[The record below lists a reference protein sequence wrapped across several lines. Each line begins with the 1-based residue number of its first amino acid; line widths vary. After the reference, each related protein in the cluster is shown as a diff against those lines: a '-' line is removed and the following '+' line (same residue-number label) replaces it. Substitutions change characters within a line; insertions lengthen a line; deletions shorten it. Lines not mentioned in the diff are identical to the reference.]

1 VVKIATFAKPETV
14 TGKFKKT
21 NMNKEIH
28 PFVKKYPVKAQCKY
42 LVLWTFPPA
51 QKLDSK
57 KDRQFN
63 VEYFYGN
70 VASFWKII
78 QEIYPKNK
86 FTDIQSIRKWQ
97 EEYSIGIS
105 DTILSCKRKKQDSTN
120 DSDLILEWTD
130 YNHELK
136 TFILENEKFLKKIIF
151 TSGYNCNNA
160 LFNFKIIMGADFVKI
175 ASKVVDNLPSPSGG
189 SNTSFFNKNP
199 NTLGLNNNFYKF
211 IIDSKNIET
220 ITFVQESYNAKLQ
233 SKKGEKVKRI
243 PEGTLKAFK
252 IYMYKQILPK
262 SK

>member
-1 VVKIATFAKPETV
+1 
-14 TGKFKKT
+14 
-21 NMNKEIH
+21 MNKEIH
-28 PFVKKYPVKAQCKY
+28 PFVKKYPLKPQCKY
-42 LVLWTFPPA
+42 LVLGTFPPA

-86 FTDIQSIRKWQ
+86 FTDIESIRKWQ

-136 TFILENEKFLKKIIF
+136 TYILENEKFLEKIIF

-189 SNTSFFNKNP
+189 SNTSFFNKNS

-211 IIDSKNIET
+211 IIESKNIET

-243 PEGTLKAFK
+243 PEGTLRAFK
-252 IYMYKQILPK
+252 IYMYKKILPK

>member
-1 VVKIATFAKPETV
+1 
-14 TGKFKKT
+14 
-21 NMNKEIH
+21 MNKEAH
-28 PFVKKYPVKAQCKY
+28 PFLKKYPLTKPYKY
-42 LVLWTFPPA
+42 LVLGTFPPA

-70 VASFWKII
+70 VATFWKII

-130 YNHELK
+130 YNHELRMY
-136 TFILENEKFLKKIIF
+136 ILENEKFLEKIIF

-160 LFNFKIIMGADFVKI
+160 LFNFKIIMGDDFVKI
-175 ASKVVDNLPSPSGG
+175 ANKVVDYLPSPSGG
-189 SNTSFFNKNP
+189 SNASFFNTNP
-199 NTLGLNNNFYKF
+199 KTLGLKDTFHQFIRNHTNDKTVSYVNNSF
-211 IIDSKNIET
+211 ITKSK
-220 ITFVQESYNAKLQ
+220 SA
-233 SKKGEKVKRI
+233 KGEKVQRI

>member
-1 VVKIATFAKPETV
+1 
-14 TGKFKKT
+14 
-21 NMNKEIH
+21 MNKEIH
-28 PFVKKYPVKAQCKY
+28 PFIKKYPLKVPCKY
-42 LVLWTFPPA
+42 LVLGTFPPA

-78 QEIYPKNK
+78 QEIYSKNK

-97 EEYSIGIS
+97 EEYGIGIS

-136 TFILENEKFLKKIIF
+136 TYILENEKFLEKIIF

-160 LFNFKIIMGADFVKI
+160 LFNFKIIMGDDFVKI
-175 ASKVVDNLPSPSGG
+175 ANKVVDNLPSPSGG

-199 NTLGLNNNFYKF
+199 DTLGLKNEFYSY
-211 IIDSKNIET
+211 IVDSNKTET
-220 ITFVQESYNAKLQ
+220 IYFIQDSYKAKLK
-233 SKKGEKVKRI
+233 SKKGEKIKRI
-243 PEGTLKAFK
+243 PDGTLKEFK
-252 IYMYKQILPK
+252 TFVYKQIFPK
-262 SK
+262 SN

>member
-1 VVKIATFAKPETV
+1 
-14 TGKFKKT
+14 
-21 NMNKEIH
+21 MNKEIH
-28 PFVKKYPVKAQCKY
+28 PFVKKHPLKPQCKY
-42 LVLWTFPPA
+42 LVLGTFPPA

-63 VEYFYGN
+63 VDYFYGN
-70 VASFWKII
+70 VATFWKII

-86 FTDIQSIRKWQ
+86 FTDIQSIRKWE
-97 EEYSIGIS
+97 EEYGIGIS
-105 DTILSCKRKKQDSTN
+105 DTILSCRRKKQDSTN

-136 TFILENEKFLKKIIF
+136 SYIIENEKFIEKIIF
-151 TSGYNCNNA
+151 TSGHNCNNA

-189 SNTSFFNKNP
+189 SNTSYFNKYP
-199 NTLGLNNNFYKF
+199 DTYGLKDDFYKF
-211 IIDSKNIET
+211 IIEAKEIES
-220 ITFVQESYNAKLQ
+220 ITFIQESYYAKLQ

-252 IYMYKQILPK
+252 ICMYKQILPK

>member
-1 VVKIATFAKPETV
+1 
-14 TGKFKKT
+14 
-21 NMNKEIH
+21 MNKEIH
-28 PFVKKYPVKAQCKY
+28 PFVKKYPLQPKYKY
-42 LVLWTFPPA
+42 LVLGTFPPA
-51 QKLDSK
+51 QKLDRK

-63 VEYFYGN
+63 VDYFYGN

-136 TFILENEKFLKKIIF
+136 MYILENEKFIEKIIF
-151 TSGYNCNNA
+151 SSGYNCNNA

-175 ASKVVDNLPSPSGG
+175 AGKVVDNLLSPSGG
-189 SNTSFFNKNP
+189 SNTSFFNTNP
-199 NTLGLNNNFYKF
+199 ETFGLKDAFHKF
-211 IIDSKNIET
+211 VLNHTNDKTVSFVKKSFITKSK
-220 ITFVQESYNAKLQ
+220 SA
-233 SKKGEKVKRI
+233 KGEKVKRI

-252 IYMYKQILPK
+252 VYIYKQILPK

>member
-1 VVKIATFAKPETV
+1 
-14 TGKFKKT
+14 
-21 NMNKEIH
+21 MNREIH
-28 PFVKKYPVKAQCKY
+28 PFVKKYPLKTPFKY
-42 LVLWTFPPA
+42 LVLGTFPPA
-51 QKLDSK
+51 QKLYSK

-63 VEYFYGN
+63 VDYFYGN
-70 VASFWKII
+70 VSSFWKII

-97 EEYSIGIS
+97 EEYSIGIT

-136 TFILENEKFLKKIIF
+136 AYILENEQFIEKIIF
-151 TSGYNCNNA
+151 TSGFNCNNA

-199 NTLGLNNNFYKF
+199 TTFGLKEDFYKF
-211 IIDSKNIET
+211 IIEAKSIET
-220 ITFVQESYNAKLQ
+220 ITFVQESYNRKLQ

>member
-1 VVKIATFAKPETV
+1 
-14 TGKFKKT
+14 
-21 NMNKEIH
+21 M
-28 PFVKKYPVKAQCKY
+28 KAQCKY
-42 LVLWTFPPA
+42 LVLGTFPPA
-51 QKLDSK
+51 QKLDNK

-63 VEYFYGN
+63 VDYFYGN

-86 FTDIQSIRKWQ
+86 FTDIQSIREWQ

-105 DTILSCKRKKQDSTN
+105 DTILSCKRKKPDSTK
-120 DSDLILEWTD
+120 DSDLILELTD

-136 TFILENEKFLKKIIF
+136 TYILENEKFLEKIIF

-160 LFNFKIIMGADFVKI
+160 LYNFKIIMGADFVKF

-189 SNTSFFNKNP
+189 SNTSFFNTNP
-199 NTLGLNNNFYKF
+199 ETFGLKDAFYKF
-211 IIDSKNIET
+211 VLNHTNDKTVSFVKKSFITKSK
-220 ITFVQESYNAKLQ
+220 SAKD
-233 SKKGEKVKRI
+233 EKVKRI

>member
-1 VVKIATFAKPETV
+1 MI
-14 TGKFKKT
+14 
-21 NMNKEIH
+21 KEIH
-28 PFVKKYPVKAQCKY
+28 PFVKKYPLQAKCKY
-42 LVLWTFPPA
+42 LVLGTFPPA

-57 KDRQFN
+57 KDRLFT
-63 VEYFYGN
+63 VDYFYGN

-78 QEIYPKNK
+78 QEIYPKNT
-86 FTDIQSIRKWQ
+86 FTDIQNIRKWQ

-136 TFILENEKFLKKIIF
+136 TYILNNEESIEKIIF

-199 NTLGLNNNFYKF
+199 NTLGLKNEFYSYIVDSNKTEAISF
-211 IIDSKNIET
+211 IQDSYK
-220 ITFVQESYNAKLQ
+220 AKLK
-233 SKKGEKVKRI
+233 SKKGEKIKRI
-243 PEGTLKAFK
+243 PDGTLREFK
-252 IYMYKQILPK
+252 TFMYQQIFPK
-262 SK
+262 SY

>member
-1 VVKIATFAKPETV
+1 
-14 TGKFKKT
+14 
-21 NMNKEIH
+21 MNKEIH
-28 PFVKKYPVKAQCKY
+28 PFVKKYPLQAQCKY
-42 LVLWTFPPA
+42 LVLGTFPPA
-51 QKLDSK
+51 QKLDNK

-63 VEYFYGN
+63 VDYFYGN

-86 FTDIQSIRKWQ
+86 FTDTKSIRKWQ

-136 TFILENEKFLKKIIF
+136 TYILENEKFLEKIIF

-160 LFNFKIIMGADFVKI
+160 LFNFKIIMGDDFVKI
-175 ASKVVDNLPSPSGG
+175 ANKVVDNLPSPSGG

-199 NTLGLNNNFYKF
+199 DTLGLKNEFYSYIVNSNKT
-211 IIDSKNIET
+211 ET
-220 ITFVQESYNAKLQ
+220 ISFIQDSYKAKLK
-233 SKKGEKVKRI
+233 SKKGEKIKRI
-243 PEGTLKAFK
+243 PDGTLKEFK
-252 IYMYKQILPK
+252 TFVYKQIFPK

>member
-1 VVKIATFAKPETV
+1 
-14 TGKFKKT
+14 
-21 NMNKEIH
+21 MNKEKH
-28 PFVKKYPVKAQCKY
+28 PFVKKYPLNAKCKY
-42 LVLWTFPPA
+42 LILGTFPPA
-51 QKLDSK
+51 QKLDDK

-63 VEYFYGN
+63 VDYFYGN

-86 FTDIQSIRKWQ
+86 FTDIVNIRKWQ

-105 DTILSCKRKKQDSTN
+105 DTILSCKRKKQNSTK
-120 DSDLILEWTD
+120 DSDLILELTD

-136 TFILENEKFLKKIIF
+136 SYILENEKFLKKIIF

-160 LFNFKIIMGADFVKI
+160 LFNFKIIMGSDFVKI
-175 ASKVVDNLPSPSGG
+175 ANKVVDNLPSPSGG

-199 NTLGLNNNFYKF
+199 DTLGLKNDFYKF
-211 IIDSKNIET
+211 IIDAKNIET
-220 ITFVQESYNAKLQ
+220 IAFIQESYNRKLQ